1 MFQAYE
7 EQQKIGHIVT
17 DTLSKLS
24 KKRDDALARL
34 NAYEQTVS
42 SGRSAVSQL
51 SNWREKIN
59 IDANWWSFRQLLNND
74 S

>member
-51 SNWREKIN
+51 SN
-59 IDANWWSFRQLLNND
+59 
-74 S
+74 